1 MESVLV
7 EDSLYRLDCA
17 GHRVQTWDNGY
28 DSRML
33 WTFWIFKQ
41 QPYFALEV
49 VGRKRFLFFF
59 DKTFAFPE
67 SKQTQFLL
75 KPLYR
80 VSRQIFFLNWQL
92 CQDTLYL
99 IKPSPNQKSKTLI
112 DKYIC
117 NKSFLMRSTYIFL
130 QLNHW
135 WSYDLHILCRTSNL
149 KHITQILNDNQWFK
163 WKKNVLIS

>member
-1 MESVLV
+1 MLVAIVLNGIRASGGLPVSLMESVLV
-7 EDSLYRLDCA
+7 EDSLSCLDSA

-67 SKQTQFLL
+67 NKQTQFLL

-80 VSRQIFFLNWQL
+80 VSRQSFFFDLT
-92 CQDTLYL
+92 TLTGHPVFD
-99 IKPSPNQKSKTLI
+99 KTFTPPNLKI
-112 DKYIC
+112 
-117 NKSFLMRSTYIFL
+117 KSFLMGSMYISSIRLLMVIWFT
-130 QLNHW
+130 H
-135 WSYDLHILCRTSNL
+135 SVE
-149 KHITQILNDNQWFK
+149 TQTLRK
-163 WKKNVLIS
+163 